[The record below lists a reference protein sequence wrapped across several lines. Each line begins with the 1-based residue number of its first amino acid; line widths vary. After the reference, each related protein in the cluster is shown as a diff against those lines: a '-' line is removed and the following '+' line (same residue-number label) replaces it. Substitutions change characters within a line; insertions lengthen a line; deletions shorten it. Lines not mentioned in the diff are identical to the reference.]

1 MSSAIPS
8 IRQLK
13 YLVVLSETLNFHRA
27 SEKLFITQSTL
38 SSGIKE
44 LETVLGVTLV
54 ERTKR
59 RVQLT
64 KVGSEI
70 VKRSKTIIAEVDDL
84 VSLTDAFKSPLSG
97 ELRMGVIPT
106 IAPFLLPS
114 ILPLITRDYPQ
125 LKLYLREDFSD
136 RLVDQ
141 VRSGALDFALIA
153 LPYDVQEF
161 DIKKLFKDEFW
172 WVSKDN
178 VSYKKIKEIS
188 LKDVD
193 LSDLLLLEEGH
204 CLRDHSIDACASSE
218 PYQLN
223 NPFEASSVFTL
234 LQMLNNGIGFTL
246 LPEMMI
252 KAGALR
258 GTELIARPIAGKTPF
273 REICLI
279 KRKTDANEKN
289 FELLAKLFISNQKKS
304 SNKLGASRSKR

>member
-114 ILPLITRDYPQ
+114 ILPLITREYPQ

-153 LPYDVQEF
+153 LPYDAQGF

-204 CLRDHSIDACASSE
+204 CLRDHSIEACASSE
-218 PYQLN
+218 SYQLN

>member
-13 YLVVLSETLNFHRA
+13 YLIVLSETLNFHRA

-106 IAPFLLPS
+106 IAPFYSP
-114 ILPLITRDYPQ
+114 
-125 LKLYLREDFSD
+125 
-136 RLVDQ
+136 
-141 VRSGALDFALIA
+141 
-153 LPYDVQEF
+153 
-161 DIKKLFKDEFW
+161 
-172 WVSKDN
+172 VS
-178 VSYKKIKEIS
+178 
-188 LKDVD
+188 
-193 LSDLLLLEEGH
+193 
-204 CLRDHSIDACASSE
+204 
-218 PYQLN
+218 
-223 NPFEASSVFTL
+223 
-234 LQMLNNGIGFTL
+234 
-246 LPEMMI
+246 
-252 KAGALR
+252 
-258 GTELIARPIAGKTPF
+258 F
-273 REICLI
+273 R
-279 KRKTDANEKN
+279 
-289 FELLAKLFISNQKKS
+289 
-304 SNKLGASRSKR
+304 

>member
-114 ILPLITRDYPQ
+114 ILPLITREYPQ

-153 LPYDVQEF
+153 LPYDAQGF

-204 CLRDHSIDACASSE
+204 CLRDHSIEACASSK

-258 GTELIARPIAGKTPF
+258 GTELIARPIAGKTPS